1 MDDIDSPT
9 NEPYK
14 DIRSLARGI
23 ALLKCMNRMPGG
35 VATTTELGHMA
46 QMHRTTVKRMLE
58 TLRSCGLVRRTEQEG
73 QYCLTFE
80 VKRLSEG
87 FIEDEWISQ
96 VATPQMRAAVRHLMW
111 PCDLATMEGGFMV
124 IRESTHRFS
133 MLSQHQAMIGER
145 LPLFVTALGRAYL
158 AACDEEKLES
168 ILQLLGRRPDTVGEM
183 ARDRRHIDAILQA
196 TRQRGY
202 ASNSGE
208 WSKESDFSAIGLP
221 VMGRDQVIG
230 AINMVYPNA
239 SVEVQTVEQKYL
251 PLLQKL
257 AYRIGRDS
265 TPWLE

>member
-1 MDDIDSPT
+1 MHETDSPSA
-9 NEPYK
+9 EPYK

-35 VATTTELGHMA
+35 AATTTELGQA
-46 QMHRTTVKRMLE
+46 TQLHRTTVKRMLE
-58 TLRSCGLVRRTEQEG
+58 TLRSCGLVRPTEQEG

-96 VATPQMRAAVRHLMW
+96 VATPQMRDSVRQLMW
-111 PCDLATMEGGFMV
+111 PCDLATMEAGFMV

-145 LPLFVTALGRAYL
+145 LPLFVTAVGRAYL
-158 AACDEEKLES
+158 AACDEDRLQS
-168 ILQLLGRRPDTVGEM
+168 ILQLLGQRPDWVGDM
-183 ARDRRHIDAILQA
+183 ARDRQRIDALLQA
-196 TRQRGY
+196 TRERGY

-208 WSKESDFSAIGLP
+208 WAKESDFSAIGVP
-221 VMGRDQVIG
+221 VMGADQVIG

-239 SVEVQTVEQKYL
+239 SVDQETVKHKYL